1 MSTIE
6 IQFVSR
12 YHFFDKDKKIL
23 VECEFL
29 LECQIGN
36 AINSLAVDESLNEI
50 SFVYLSFV
58 RVFIERNMMI
68 Q

>member
-1 MSTIE
+1 MRIFARMS
-6 IQFVSR
+6 
-12 YHFFDKDKKIL
+12 Y
-23 VECEFL
+23 
-29 LECQIGN
+29 QIGN

-58 RVFIERNMMI
+58 RVFIERSTMI